1 MVSSKVSRGRS
12 SKVSSSI
19 ASAATSTTQTVQKSS
34 VLYSRFAPSEFQ
46 LSLFA
51 STIQSFEGQRL
62 RIHNTITGRLHC
74 EHSINSKATINCLDW
89 GHYGEDHHE
98 SRHQESKK
106 KRKRS
111 EDAKGFLLDPKDV
124 VVAFGTSESEIHLF
138 SPSESKIVHV
148 LRGEHTQGVRDFR
161 FASSGSKLKGW
172 SVGGDGKIVQWDLRT
187 GKSTMLAI
195 HPHD

>member
-1 MVSSKVSRGRS
+1 MVSSKVSRGRP
-12 SKVSSSI
+12 SKVSSFI
-19 ASAATSTTQTVQKSS
+19 ASAATSTTQTVHKSS
-34 VLYSRFAPSEFQ
+34 VLQSRFAPSEFQ
-46 LSLFA
+46 ISLFA

-62 RIHNTITGRLHC
+62 RIHSTITGRLHC

-89 GHYGEDHHE
+89 GHYGKDHNE
-98 SRHQESKK
+98 RRNQESAN

-111 EDAKGFLLDPKDV
+111 EDANGFLLDPKNV

-161 FASSGSKLKGW
+161 FASAGSELKGW

-187 GKSTMLAI
+187 GKSTMLAT

>member
-19 ASAATSTTQTVQKSS
+19 ASAATSTTQKSS
-34 VLYSRFAPSEFQ
+34 VLQSRFAPSDFQ

-89 GHYGEDHHE
+89 GRYGEVHNERRQQE
-98 SRHQESKK
+98 SRK

-111 EDAKGFLLDPKDV
+111 EDANGFLLDPRDV

-161 FASSGSKLKGW
+161 FAGSGSELKGW

-187 GKSTMLAI
+187 GKSTMLAT